1 METALKCLL
10 VEDSEQDA
18 MLLLETL
25 RQGGYHPVFERV
37 QTEKDMRLSLLEKQ
51 WEVIFCDYVMP
62 QFSAPAAFQV
72 FLECDPKIPFII
84 VSGEIGE
91 DHAVESLKF
100 GADDY
105 VLKRNLN
112 RLVPVLKRS
121 LKDVEHR
128 RERDAARHMNELIMA
143 NSVDM
148 ICTIDEQFRFVEVSA
163 ASSRLLGY
171 EPNEL
176 EGRKF
181 TDCLHPE
188 DLERTELEVSFVME
202 GRAIYHFENRYAR
215 KDGVTTYLSWS
226 ASWSPT
232 DRLLFCV
239 ARDIT
244 EQKQAEIQ
252 RQQMELQ
259 LRHAQK
265 LEAIGQLAAGIAH
278 EINTPTQFTE
288 HNLRFLQETFPKLV
302 QLVKGAEKPSLVK
315 ADAASGEKP
324 DEPQGTA
331 GSEFEFLI
339 GEIPAAIEEALQGTG
354 RISKIVQA
362 MKEFSHP
369 GTNNSKPEPTNI
381 NHAIETTIT
390 VARSEWKHVA
400 EMVTAFDPELP
411 FVPVFAGEF
420 NQVILNLVVNA
431 AHAISEATNGDKQRK
446 GIITVSTRHDDD
458 RVEVR
463 VTDNGT
469 GIPEHVRDR
478 IFEPFFTTKR
488 VGLGTGQG
496 LTLAHSVIVKKH
508 LGDLR
513 FETETG
519 KGTSFIIRLPLG
531 QPVQNGEG
539 RPEGKRA
546 KT

>member
-18 MLLLETL
+18 QLLIETL
-25 RQGGYHPVFERV
+25 RRGGYHPAFERV
-37 QTEKDMRLSLLEKQ
+37 QTENDMRLALLEKE

-72 FLECDPKIPFII
+72 FLECDAKIPFII

-105 VLKRNLN
+105 VLKRNLQ
-112 RLVPVLKRS
+112 RLIPVLKRS

-163 ASSRLLGY
+163 ASRRILGY

-176 EGRKF
+176 EGQKF
-181 TDCLHPE
+181 TQYVHPE
-188 DLERTELEVSFVME
+188 DVERTEQKANFVME
-202 GRAIYHFENRYAR
+202 GHAIFHFENRYR
-215 KDGVTTYLSWS
+215 SKDGAVTYLSWS
-226 ASWSPT
+226 ASWSPA

-239 ARDIT
+239 ARNIT
-244 EQKQAEIQ
+244 EQKRAEAE

-288 HNLRFLQETFPKLV
+288 HNLRFLQETFPKLL
-302 QLVKGAEKPSLVK
+302 QLVKGSAPPQPQ
-315 ADAASGEKP
+315 P
-324 DEPQGTA
+324 DGIQGTQEK
-331 GSEFEFLI
+331 SEFEFFAS
-339 GEIPAAIEEALQGTG
+339 EIPAAIDEALQGTE
-354 RISKIVQA
+354 RISKIVRA

-369 GTNNSKPEPTNI
+369 GTEDNSQPEPADI

-400 EMVTAFDPELP
+400 EMVTKFEPELP
-411 FVPVFAGEF
+411 AVPVFASEF

-431 AHAISEATNGDKQRK
+431 AHAISEATNGDRERK
-446 GIITVSTRHDDD
+446 GVITVSTRHDGDWA
-458 RVEVR
+458 EVR
-463 VTDNGT
+463 VSDNGA
-469 GIPEHVRDR
+469 GIPEHVRHR
-478 IFEPFFTTKR
+478 IFEPFFTTKK

-519 KGTSFIIRLPLG
+519 KGTCFIIRLPLG
-531 QPVQNGEG
+531 KPAKKE
-539 RPEGKRA
+539 EKR
-546 KT
+546 KEWTTI

>member
-1 METALKCLL
+1 METSLKCLL

-18 MLLLETL
+18 MLLIEAL
-25 RQGGYHPVFERV
+25 RRGGYHPVFERV
-37 QTEKDMRLSLLEKQ
+37 QTENDMRLALLEKEWQ
-51 WEVIFCDYVMP
+51 VIFCDYMMP
-62 QFSAPAAFQV
+62 QFNAPAAFQV
-72 FLECDPKIPFII
+72 FLECDPQIPFII

-163 ASSRLLGY
+163 ASKRLLGY

-181 TDCLHPE
+181 TEFLHPE

-202 GRAIYHFENRYAR
+202 GRAVYHFENRYAR
-215 KDGVTTYLSWS
+215 KDGATTYLAWS

-239 ARDIT
+239 ARDIS
-244 EQKQAEIQ
+244 EQKRAEDQ
-252 RQQMELQ
+252 RIQMELQ

-288 HNLRFLQETFPKLV
+288 HNLRFLQETFPKLI
-302 QLVKGAEKPSLVK
+302 QSVKDAEKSSP
-315 ADAASGEKP
+315 AP
-324 DEPQGTA
+324 DGN
-331 GSEFEFLI
+331 EFEFLVN
-339 GEIPAAIEEALQGTG
+339 EIPAAIEEALQGTE
-354 RISKIVQA
+354 RISKIVRA

-369 GTNNSKPEPTNI
+369 GNPENSKPEPADI

-400 EMVTAFDPELP
+400 EMVTEFDPALP
-411 FVPVFAGEF
+411 RVPVFASEF

-431 AHAISEATNGDKQRK
+431 AHAITEATNGDKQRK
-446 GIITVSTRHDDD
+446 GIITVSTRHDGNWA
-458 RVEVR
+458 EVR
-463 VTDNGT
+463 VKDNGT
-469 GIPEHVRDR
+469 GIPEDVRDR
-478 IFEPFFTTKR
+478 IFVPFFTTKK

-531 QPVQNGEG
+531 ESA
-539 RPEGKRA
+539 EKA
-546 KT
+546 KK

>member
-1 METALKCLL
+1 
-10 VEDSEQDA
+10 
-18 MLLLETL
+18 
-25 RQGGYHPVFERV
+25 
-37 QTEKDMRLSLLEKQ
+37 
-51 WEVIFCDYVMP
+51 
-62 QFSAPAAFQV
+62 
-72 FLECDPKIPFII
+72 
-84 VSGEIGE
+84 
-91 DHAVESLKF
+91 
-100 GADDY
+100 
-105 VLKRNLN
+105 
-112 RLVPVLKRS
+112 
-121 LKDVEHR
+121 
-128 RERDAARHMNELIMA
+128 MA

-163 ASSRLLGY
+163 ASKRLLGY

-181 TDCLHPE
+181 TEYLHPE
-188 DLERTELEVSFVME
+188 DLERMEQKANFFME
-202 GRAIYHFENRYAR
+202 GHAIFHFENRYQR
-215 KDGVTTYLSWS
+215 KDGAMTYLSWS
-226 ASWSPT
+226 ASWSPA

-239 ARDIT
+239 ARDIA
-244 EQKQAEIQ
+244 EQKKAEEQ

-302 QLVKGAEKPSLVK
+302 QLVKGS
-315 ADAASGEKP
+315 ASGQKP
-324 DEPQGTA
+324 AQPQETTGT
-331 GSEFEFLI
+331 EFEFLVN
-339 GEIPAAIEEALQGTG
+339 EIPAAIDEALQGTE
-354 RISKIVQA
+354 RISKIVRA

-369 GTNNSKPEPTNI
+369 GNADNSKPEPANI

-400 EMVTAFDPELP
+400 EMVTEFDPNLP
-411 FVPVFAGEF
+411 SVPVFAGEF

-446 GIITVSTRHDDD
+446 GIITVSTRHDGDWA
-458 RVEVR
+458 EVR
-463 VTDNGT
+463 VSDNGA
-469 GIPEHVRDR
+469 GIPEDIRHR
-478 IFEPFFTTKR
+478 IFEPFFTTKK
-488 VGLGTGQG
+488 VGQGTGQG

-531 QPVQNGEG
+531 EPAQHEESRSKGE
-539 RPEGKRA
+539 KA
-546 KT
+546 